1 MNSEIKNFILQS
13 KTNNLKT
20 SAYPKENSEYI
31 YSSGWNFKAIY
42 SLIIGFVFSASTMW
56 NVNLTSLESFGW
68 IIGAFVSYIVYYLLS
83 KNN

>member
-1 MNSEIKNFILQS
+1 MDKINKKELSETDICDNYITPS
-13 KTNNLKT
+13 
-20 SAYPKENSEYI
+20 I